1 MHRSGRGSEMMD
13 KPTKRGLGLPRAL
26 RCFLG
31 SVGLFVGLLPV
42 LAEAQTSIDQGKSPA
57 EMFSLDCATCHKSAR
72 GLANGRNTSALA
84 GFLDQHYTSGKDQAA
99 SLAAYVM
106 GAGGGEAG
114 APARAAKPTPDRA
127 RTEEPKREPGKP
139 EEGTPA
145 SARLQPP
152 ASEEQKRPGD
162 VPSIMQERGRKPAA
176 GRSEPATAS
185 RGQQRPVP
193 EVKPAEPPRETP
205 REAVAPSSG
214 PSPAPTA
221 AAPES
226 SPAQAPT
233 ESAPANAASG
243 ESAPVP
249 RDNIPD

>member
-1 MHRSGRGSEMMD
+1 MHRSGCGSEMMG

-31 SVGLFVGLLPV
+31 SVGLFAGLLPV
-42 LAEAQTSIDQGKSPA
+42 LAQAQTSIDQGKSPA

-106 GAGGGEAG
+106 GAGGGDAG
-114 APARAAKPTPDRA
+114 APVRAAKPTPDRA

-152 ASEEQKRPGD
+152 AGEEQKRPGD
-162 VPSIMQERGRKPAA
+162 VPSIVQERGRKPAA
-176 GRSEPATAS
+176 GRPEPSTAS
-185 RGQQRPVP
+185 RGQQRSEP
-193 EVKPAEPPRETP
+193 EVKPAEPPREPP
-205 REAVAPSSG
+205 REAVAPSAA
-214 PSPAPTA
+214 PSP

-226 SPAQAPT
+226 TPAPAPT
-233 ESAPANAASG
+233 QAAPANSAASG

>member
-1 MHRSGRGSEMMD
+1 MHRSGCGSEMMGQ
-13 KPTKRGLGLPRAL
+13 PTKRGLGLPRAL

-31 SVGLFVGLLPV
+31 SVGLFAGLLPV
-42 LAEAQTSIDQGKSPA
+42 LAAAQTSIDQGKSPA

-106 GAGGGEAG
+106 GAGGGDAG

-152 ASEEQKRPGD
+152 AGEEQKRPGD
-162 VPSIMQERGRKPAA
+162 VPSIVQERGRKPAA
-176 GRSEPATAS
+176 GRSEPTAS
-185 RGQQRPVP
+185 RGQQRPEP
-193 EVKPAEPPRETP
+193 EVKPAEPPREAP
-205 REAVAPSSG
+205 REAVAPSV
-214 PSPAPTA
+214 APTA
-221 AAPES
+221 AVPES
-226 SPAQAPT
+226 PAPAPT
-233 ESAPANAASG
+233 QSAPANSAASG